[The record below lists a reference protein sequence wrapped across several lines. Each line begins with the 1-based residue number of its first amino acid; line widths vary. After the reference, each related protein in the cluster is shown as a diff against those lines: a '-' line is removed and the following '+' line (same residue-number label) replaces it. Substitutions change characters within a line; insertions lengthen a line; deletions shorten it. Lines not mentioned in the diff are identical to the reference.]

1 MERRGV
7 SNVFG
12 IFDKGRKSGCLL
24 TSTDSNLYLLKSHH
38 SALEGYPAL
47 HHYSTRD
54 EDHEIWD

>member
-7 SNVFG
+7 SNIFG
-12 IFDKGRKSGCLL
+12 IFDKGKKSGCLC
-24 TSTDSNLYLLKSHH
+24 TSTDSNLYPLKSHH

-54 EDHEIWD
+54 EGHEI